1 MGGRAS
7 ELDLRVAPG
16 VFLKVLIRPWI
27 TEVHAAG
34 KSNDAIDNEVFAVV
48 TAEDAGTF
56 SPRCYGMVFTDDD
69 SSIAH
74 GSPLHGVCSGGADG
88 VIDDPD
94 GNALFCLAA
103 ECLGKGIADRI

>member
-56 SPRCYGMVFTDDD
+56 SPRCYGVVFMTLTPASRMV
-69 SSIAH
+69 AH
-74 GSPLHGVCSGGADG
+74 CMGS
-88 VIDDPD
+88 
-94 GNALFCLAA
+94 AA
-103 ECLGKGIADRI
+103 EEPMES